1 MKDKN
6 KKKANSALTEGSHYL
21 VKSLAT
27 RDDLLET
34 RGFFEGYVSL
44 GRGHALRIKL
54 DDKNDGDEGEIR
66 IVPNHMITSIDII
79 EENDE
84 PEEDNKPSSSYFG

>member
-6 KKKANSALTEGSHYL
+6 KKKINSALTEGSHYI

-27 RDDLLET
+27 REESLET

-54 DDKNDGDEGEIR
+54 DDTNDENEGEVR

-79 EENDE
+79 KENDE
-84 PEEDNKPSSSYFG
+84 PEENKKPSSSYFG